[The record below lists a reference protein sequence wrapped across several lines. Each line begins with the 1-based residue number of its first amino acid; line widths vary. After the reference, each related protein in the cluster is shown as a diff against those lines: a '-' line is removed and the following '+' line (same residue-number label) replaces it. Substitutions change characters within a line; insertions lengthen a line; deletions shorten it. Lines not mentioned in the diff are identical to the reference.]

1 MKSIVSTLCRQVSS
15 LEQKNVGLEREL
27 ASVSAAQASSAASV
41 ASKGR
46 RGVAGK
52 ASDNQSTSLPS
63 AADSPS
69 TDFADGMSADLS
81 TKVSENSSKI
91 RKNAG
96 ALIKHTSDIQSAQS
110 SIESNSRSIGVQDV
124 QLSDLS
130 LRLDIVDVKTTNGVL
145 VWKIGDISRR
155 RREAISGKTPSLYSA
170 PFYTSPCGYKMCARV
185 YLDGD
190 GMGKGGCISVFFVIM
205 RGEYDALLLWP
216 FQLRVTMM
224 LIDQS
229 DSVVKRNITEVFKP
243 DGRSASFKRPKN
255 EMNTGSGCPMF
266 ASVNVLDSPTYVK
279 DDIIFIKV
287 IADKASTHFVPP
299 DHDRQ

>member
-1 MKSIVSTLCRQVSS
+1 MPSDT
-15 LEQKNVGLEREL
+15 
-27 ASVSAAQASSAASV
+27 SA
-41 ASKGR
+41 
-46 RGVAGK
+46 
-52 ASDNQSTSLPS
+52 
-63 AADSPS
+63 
-69 TDFADGMSADLS
+69 
-81 TKVSENSSKI
+81 KVTENSGGDI
-91 RKNAG
+91 RKNEAG
-96 ALIKHTSDIQSAQS
+96 IEDPSSEIQGAQS
-110 SIESNSRSIGVQDV
+110 SRSIGVQDV

-243 DGRSASFKRPKN
+243 DGRSASFKRPKH
-255 EMNTGSGCPMF
+255 EMNTGVCPFSGWQL
-266 ASVNVLDSPTYVK
+266 SKPTECK
-279 DDIIFIKV
+279 KT
-287 IADKASTHFVPP
+287 KLLC
-299 DHDRQ
+299 